1 MVIQRWQSVF
11 MFVAALLMV
20 AVNFMSWG
28 IIDGTVTVTP
38 ADIPVMLVINI
49 LTAVMLVI
57 AIFMYRNMSLQKT
70 LTRISALFVVASA
83 LVGGMA
89 IYNNEYDG
97 VVNFHGGIWAMVAA
111 MIFIVMAIVR
121 IGSDERLLKS
131 ADRIR

>member
-1 MVIQRWQSVF
+1 